1 MWFHIFTYQELNK
14 MNDLLKLKN
23 KIESI
28 IIISL
33 PFWMIF
39 SRFMLEFCLV
49 IISILFLVKI
59 VKNNNYKIFNNH
71 FIFFF
76 TSFYFLLLLSF
87 AFSQEKLN
95 ILSILFYFRFGL
107 YVMAI
112 YYFLNEEKIIVKYFL
127 NAIVIIILSLFFDSL
142 IQYFFGQNLIGLKNS
157 EIHRITSFFG
167 DEQVLGGYVVRL
179 FPFLLLLKNITDK
192 SLKKTN
198 YLISLA
204 IFVSP
209 IIIFLS
215 GERVAIVLFFLM
227 ISYYLVFFTRSKKFK
242 FLYFFVLFSTL
253 SIGALLYSSNVYYD
267 RYISSTYQSFFN
279 KTFSQNDYFLPE
291 KYQKGKFYIFS
302 AQHQNFIYTGINI
315 FKKNKLLGSGPKSFR
330 YVCDNKN
337 YKINDMSCNTHPH
350 NYYLQVLIETGLLG
364 FIFLF
369 SAYLYVIYRSFINFI
384 RLLKNQYLNLSEV
397 VILGFYFT
405 QFWPV
410 MQHGSFFN
418 NWNSI
423 MLFLPIAF
431 LLFFKEKELV
441 N

>member
-1 MWFHIFTYQELNK
+1 
-14 MNDLLKLKN
+14 MNDLLKLKY
-23 KIESI
+23 KMESVI
-28 IIISL
+28 IILL
-33 PFWMIF
+33 PFLMIF
-39 SRFMLEFCLV
+39 SIFMLEFCLL
-49 IISILFLVKI
+49 IISISFIVKI
-59 VKNNNYKIFNNH
+59 VKNNDYKIFNNY
-71 FIFFF
+71 FTFFF

-87 AFSQEKLN
+87 TFSQEKLN
-95 ILSILFYFRFGL
+95 ILSILLYFRFGL

-112 YYFLNEEKIIVKYFL
+112 YYFLNEEKKIIKYFL
-127 NAIVIIILSLFFDSL
+127 NTIVIVILLLFFDSL
-142 IQYFFGQNLIGLKNS
+142 IQYFFGQNLIGLKNF
-157 EIHRITSFFG
+157 ETHRISSFFG

-192 SLKKTN
+192 NLKKTN
-198 YLISLA
+198 YLITSA

-209 IIIFLS
+209 FIIFLS
-215 GERVAIVLFFLM
+215 GERVAMILFFLM
-227 ISYYLVFFTRSKKFK
+227 ISYYLVFFFRTKKFK
-242 FLYFFVLFSTL
+242 FIYFYVLFSTL
-253 SIGALLYSSNVYYD
+253 CIGTLLYNSNLYYEK
-267 RYISSTYQSFFN
+267 YITKTYQSFFN
-279 KTFSQNDYFLPE
+279 KTYSQNKFFLPE

-302 AQHQNFIYTGINI
+302 AQHQNFIYTGMNI
-315 FKKNKLLGSGPKSFR
+315 FKKNKLLGSGPKSYR
-330 YVCDNKN
+330 YVCDYKE
-337 YKINDMSCNTHPH
+337 YKINRMSCNTHPH

-369 SAYLYVIYRSFINFI
+369 STYLYVIYRSFINFI